1 MPRTDKSIGILTGMI
16 IAALYVILLVGFT
29 RESYMSRE
37 SSMRRDAASRSDGA
51 SGRPATLDVA
61 KQVCSADLPL
71 CAALFADVSERQN
84 CLASFDAVRR
94 LVTEPVVPLTLER
107 LRRAMG
113 EARE

>member
-37 SSMRRDAASRSDGA
+37 FSMRRVAASCTGGA
-51 SGRPATLDVA
+51 VGAPPLQDVA
-61 KQVCSADLPL
+61 KQVCGADLPL
-71 CAALFADVSERQN
+71 CAALFADASERQS

-113 EARE
+113 EAPE